1 MSETL
6 FDLSNRYI
14 DRLNASILPRIDY
27 IRLQQSY
34 GTEEKTYVKGILN
47 LLHKAAAEVYGREHF
62 TEADLESG
70 PLVLP
75 AVLDCADQSVCLGL
89 VTIEKGFGRTDTD
102 FFTQYGLVLGSQTQ
116 PAEIKA
122 YLWEHYLPT
131 TYALTMEVPSP
142 DSAVPTGAVR
152 NITETFRSYEAEL
165 LPRGQQGLIEP
176 EEERDEEIR

>member
-6 FDLSNRYI
+6 FDLANRYI
-14 DRLNASILPRIDY
+14 DRLNAKILPRIDY

-34 GTEEKTYVKGILN
+34 DTEENAYAKGILN
-47 LLHKAAAEVYGREHF
+47 LLHKAAAEVYGREQF
-62 TEADLESG
+62 TEADLEND

-75 AVLDCADQSVCLGL
+75 AVLDGANGTVCLGL

-116 PAEIKA
+116 PAEIEA
-122 YLWEHYLPT
+122 YLWEHYLPA
-131 TYALTMEVPSP
+131 TYALTMEVPSL
-142 DSAVPTGAVR
+142 DNAVPTGAVR
-152 NITETFRSYEAEL
+152 NIMETFRSYEAEL
-165 LPRGQQGLIEP
+165 LPRGQLDLIEP